1 MSVGFDH
8 VDLQEC
14 KKRNIP
20 VGYTPNVLTDA
31 TAELTVTL
39 LLATARRIHEGKTL
53 SSVSNF
59 AFRIHFRSS
68 PHHNTNSFH
77 YFQKVGIGAI
87 SICFKSKQR
96 SSNH

>member
-39 LLATARRIHEGKTL
+39 LLATARRIHEGNTFL
-53 SSVSNF
+53 TSVSF
-59 AFRIHFRSS
+59 FRCRIHVLLLVTHLMCLLM
-68 PHHNTNSFH
+68 PLLNSL
-77 YFQKVGIGAI
+77 
-87 SICFKSKQR
+87 
-96 SSNH
+96 